1 MTINKVSHLFQTN
14 KFNGKI
20 ILQVHF
26 NEDSS
31 KNIQAVGFKPITFQ
45 LKSSEQSLPHE
56 NVHLS
61 NQSLCP
67 KL

>member
-1 MTINKVSHLFQTN
+1 MTINTILNSHLFQTN

-45 LKSSEQSLPHE
+45 VKPSEQSLSHKDL
-56 NVHLS
+56 HQS

-67 KL
+67 